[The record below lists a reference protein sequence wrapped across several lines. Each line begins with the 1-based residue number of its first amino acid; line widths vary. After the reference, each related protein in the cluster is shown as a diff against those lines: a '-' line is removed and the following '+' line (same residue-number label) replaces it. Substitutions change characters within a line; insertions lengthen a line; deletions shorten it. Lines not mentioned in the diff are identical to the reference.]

1 MLIREEEEEEEERKE
16 KQTEK
21 ENTGTYVYDAIRC
34 DSINDVAY
42 KLPDLDKHFC
52 LAPLKKHYVQELNI
66 QFIYSFDRR

>member
-1 MLIREEEEEEEERKE
+1 MLIREEEEEEGKE

-52 LAPLKKHYVQELNI
+52 LAPWKNTMCK
-66 QFIYSFDRR
+66 S